1 MIVLGI
7 LLNIAGLGVICWAM
21 FRLAVFAL
29 PFFVGVT
36 AGSYAL
42 QTGAGPLGAIGAGI
56 MLSAFALVLGQYA
69 FATAR
74 SATVRVLV
82 GMLFVIPAVVAG
94 YQLALGFADF
104 GMVPAE
110 WRRSFALL
118 GAIVVGGTALARIR
132 MLAAPLPSENVH
144 AVSSPSPLQAATT
157 RG

>member
-36 AGSYAL
+36 AGFYAF
-42 QTGAGPLGAIGAGI
+42 QIGAGLLGAIAAGI

-69 FATAR
+69 FAMVR

-82 GMLFVIPAVVAG
+82 SALFVIPAVVAG
-94 YQLALGFADF
+94 YQLALGLADF

-110 WRRSFALL
+110 WRRALSVV
-118 GAIVVGGTALARIR
+118 GAIVIGGTALARIR
-132 MLAAPLPSENVH
+132 MFAAPLPSESVH
-144 AVSSPSPLQAATT
+144 AV
-157 RG
+157 